1 MRRGSHSRDA
11 LEGDAMGQEVKAAI
25 GEWLALSDEELIHR
39 IEGLGKGHGIDPLL
53 MDVVGSQRHF
63 FVRQVAARKI
73 EDSKLLH
80 EHWDDR
86 TIGQIL
92 VRGLSRADDVAYLE
106 RLSRE
111 SRYGDVR
118 SVASAELRTIGETRG
133 AVGAATR

>member
-1 MRRGSHSRDA
+1 
-11 LEGDAMGQEVKAAI
+11 MGQEAKGVTAD
-25 GEWLALSDEELIHR
+25 WLTLSDEELIHR
-39 IEGLGKGHGIDPLL
+39 IEGLGKGHGVDPLL

-63 FVRQVAARKI
+63 FVRQVAARKV

-106 RLSRE
+106 KLSRE

-118 SVASAELRTIGETRG
+118 SVASAELKTIGQSRG
-133 AVGAATR
+133 RLGDAVR